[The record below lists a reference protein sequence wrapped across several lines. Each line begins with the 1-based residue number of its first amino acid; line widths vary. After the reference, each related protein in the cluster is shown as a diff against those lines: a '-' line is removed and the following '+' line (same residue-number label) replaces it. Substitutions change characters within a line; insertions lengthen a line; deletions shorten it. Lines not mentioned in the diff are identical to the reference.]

1 MTHALLIAL
10 VLGASYCIGGVP
22 WGLVLVRAIKHVDIR
37 DFGSGKTGATNVL
50 RLLGWQGF
58 AVALVLDAIKG
69 IGAVLLARFV
79 TGSAWVEAA
88 AGILAISGH
97 CWSPYLGFRG
107 GGRGM
112 VTAMGAA
119 FTMAPGLI
127 LLLPVFLIPVL
138 LTRYMSLGNVTA
150 SLSAPVVLLIGA
162 LLGWSPWA
170 YFVFGTAGCAL
181 ILINHSD
188 NIQRLLAGTERKI
201 GDKVTPRS
209 PEPGAP
215 AH

>member
-1 MTHALLIAL
+1 MTQAAQIVL
-10 VLGASYCIGGVP
+10 VLIASYCIGGIP
-22 WGLVLVRAIKHVDIR
+22 WGLVLVWLIKRVDIR
-37 DFGSGKTGATNVL
+37 DFGSGKTGATNVM

-58 AVALVLDAIKG
+58 AAIVVLDALKG
-69 IGAVLLARFV
+69 VCAVLLARYV
-79 TGSAWVEAA
+79 TGNAWVEGA

-127 LLLPVFLIPVL
+127 LLVPVFLIPVL

-150 SLSAPVVLLIGA
+150 SLFAPIVLFIGA
-162 LLGWSPWA
+162 WQGWSPWA

-201 GDKVTPRS
+201 GEKVTPRN

>member
-1 MTHALLIAL
+1 MSNAIRVAVVLIA
-10 VLGASYCIGGVP
+10 AYCIGGIP
-22 WGLVLVRAIKHVDIR
+22 WGFVLVRLFKQVDIR

-58 AVALVLDAIKG
+58 AAIVVLDALKG
-69 IGAVLLARFV
+69 VGAVLFARGV
-79 TGSAWVEAA
+79 TGNPWIEGA
-88 AGILAISGH
+88 AGILAIAGH

-119 FTMAPGLI
+119 LMMAPGLI
-127 LLLPVFLIPVL
+127 LLVPVFLIPVL

-150 SLSAPVVLLIGA
+150 ALSAPVVLLIGS
-162 LLGWSPWA
+162 LLGFSPWA
-170 YFVFGTAGCAL
+170 YFAFGTLGCIL
-181 ILINHSD
+181 ILVNHSD
-188 NIQRLLAGTERKI
+188 NIQRILAGTERKI
-201 GDKVTPRS
+201 GEKVTPRN
-209 PEPGAP
+209 PEPGAQ

>member
-1 MTHALLIAL
+1 MTRILQIAL
-10 VLGASYCIGGVP
+10 VLIASSCIGGIP
-22 WGLVLVRAIKHVDIR
+22 WGLVLVRAIKHVDVR

-58 AVALVLDAIKG
+58 VVVVILDALKG
-69 IGAVLLARFV
+69 VGAVLLARYV
-79 TGSAWVEAA
+79 TGNAWVEGA

-127 LLLPVFLIPVL
+127 LLVPIFLIPVL

-150 SLSAPVVLLIGA
+150 SLSAPIVLLIGA

-170 YFVFGTAGCAL
+170 YFFFGTVGCAL

-201 GDKVTPRS
+201 GEKVVPRN
-209 PEPGAP
+209 PEPGAQ

>member
-1 MTHALLIAL
+1 MIHAVQIVL
-10 VLGASYCIGGVP
+10 VLIASYCIGGIP
-22 WGLVLVRAIKHVDIR
+22 WGLVLVRLIKHVDVR
-37 DFGSGKTGATNVL
+37 DYGSGKTGATNVL

-58 AVALVLDAIKG
+58 AAIVVLDAVKG
-69 IGAVLLARFV
+69 AGAVILARVV
-79 TGSAWVEAA
+79 TGNAWVEGA

-97 CWSPYLGFRG
+97 CWSPYLRFRG

-127 LLLPVFLIPVL
+127 LLVPVFLIPVL

-150 SLSAPVVLLIGA
+150 SLAAPIVLLIGA

-170 YFVFGTAGCAL
+170 YFFFGTAGCAL

-201 GDKVTPRS
+201 GDKVAPRA
-209 PEPGAP
+209 PEPGT
-215 AH
+215 